1 MSSRK
6 WDFDSSG
13 GGAERFPLPYFSVDK
28 QSRKLGRG
36 CAQRLHRRT
45 AKLDRC
51 NESVYAL
58 NYLSGVSSAL
68 PVRPSTA
75 RDRVVERISDAV
87 RSFGAPEQSGESQ
100 EATYAAL
107 LRSKSSYFEGPMGPA
122 FFDHSK
128 LSLPATAGGCKLL
141 DVLPDDLRC
150 DVENFCEK
158 LFLPA
163 EELAAKRL
171 ALGSPTVC
179 GPTS

>member
-1 MSSRK
+1 MSSRV

-13 GGAERFPLPYFSVDK
+13 GGAEIFPLPYLSVDK

-51 NESVYAL
+51 NESVFAL

-75 RDRVVERISDAV
+75 RDRVAERIADAV

-100 EATYAAL
+100 KATYTAL

-150 DVENFCEK
+150 DVEIFVRNYFCLLK
-158 LFLPA
+158 NWPLKGLPWD
-163 EELAAKRL
+163 RL
-171 ALGSPTVC
+171 RFS